1 MPSLTNDYRAI
12 LQAKPGKDKKNL
24 EAVYGDRSNRDS
36 LLRPI
41 WETNGMLMPY
51 TPMIQVSH
59 AMVDYT
65 QYSLPQTN
73 FDYFAYARRASPTL
87 SITAMYTA
95 QDIAEAKY
103 MLSVIHFLRTVTMS
117 YYGTS
122 NMKKRG
128 IPPPTLL
135 FSAYGPYM
143 YERVPV
149 LIRNV
154 SFGLEQDVDYVP
166 AAADADAFYKGLS
179 NTSNTNDAMAGIDG
193 PAVIPKGQAA
203 YEASGF
209 EKRISQ
215 SYVPAVLNIFL
226 DVVYAPVPSTY
237 RDNFDLDKFRDG
249 SYLDGGND
257 DGTKGFI

>member
-1 MPSLTNDYRAI
+1 MPRLTNDYRAI

-24 EAVYGDRSNRDS
+24 EAVYGDRSNSDN
-36 LLRPI
+36 LLKPI

-166 AAADADAFYKGLS
+166 AAADADEFYKGLA
-179 NTSNTNDAMAGIDG
+179 NKTREPAMDG
-193 PAVIPKGQAA
+193 GDGGVPSVPP
-203 YEASGF
+203 EASGF

>member
-1 MPSLTNDYRAI
+1 MPRLTNDYRAI

-24 EAVYGDRSNRDS
+24 EAVYGDRYNRDS

-41 WETNGMLMPY
+41 WDTNGMLMPY

-95 QDIAEAKY
+95 QDIEEAKY

-179 NTSNTNDAMAGIDG
+179 NKSNKEPAMSGIEG
-193 PAVIPKGQAA
+193 PAIPSTPL
-203 YEASGF
+203 EASGF

>member
-1 MPSLTNDYRAI
+1 MPRLTNDYRAI

-24 EAVYGDRSNRDS
+24 EAVYGDRYNRDS

-95 QDIAEAKY
+95 QDIEEAKY

-166 AAADADAFYKGLS
+166 AAADADAFYKGLANKS
-179 NTSNTNDAMAGIDG
+179 PEPAMSGLDG
-193 PAVIPKGQAA
+193 PDVSPAGL
-203 YEASGF
+203 EATGF